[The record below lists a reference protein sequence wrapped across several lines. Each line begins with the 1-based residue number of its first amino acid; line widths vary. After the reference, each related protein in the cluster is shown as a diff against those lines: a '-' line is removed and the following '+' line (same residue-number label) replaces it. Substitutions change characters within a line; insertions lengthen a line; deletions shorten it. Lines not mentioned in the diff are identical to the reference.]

1 MAGEQDPDPAEVHGA
16 SPVESPE
23 PSSDKTIVGIEDWAI
38 GLLLAVML
46 VIMSA
51 GVVSRYLLPGVRIAY
66 LDQLLPNLFVW
77 LSMLG
82 TASAARR
89 SSHLGM
95 TAIVDRLP
103 TRMYHVAV
111 VLAVIVGLA
120 FFAVLAW
127 QGTGIVRNQI
137 RRGALSAF
145 GYPAWTISL
154 AVPVGSLLAAI
165 RIVQAAFVVWRTRQT
180 ELDVG
185 L

>member
-1 MAGEQDPDPAEVHGA
+1 MTAGQEPDRAEAPTPAEGGRLA
-16 SPVESPE
+16 
-23 PSSDKTIVGIEDWAI
+23 PSRQVPPGFEDWLI

-46 VIMSA
+46 IIMTA
-51 GVVSRYLLPGVRIAY
+51 GVASRYMLPAIRIAY

-95 TAIVDRLP
+95 TAVVDRLP
-103 TRMYHVAV
+103 TRAFHAAILVAAV
-111 VLAVIVGLA
+111 VGVM

-127 QGTGIVRNQI
+127 EGTGIVQNQV
-137 RRGALSAF
+137 RRGSLSAF
-145 GYPAWTISL
+145 GYPAWTIS
-154 AVPVGSLLAAI
+154 AAIPVGSLLAAI
-165 RIVQAAFVVWRTRQT
+165 RIVQALVTGWKTRET

>member
-1 MAGEQDPDPAEVHGA
+1 MAAQEEPGPAEARGA
-16 SPVESPE
+16 AAAQRLE
-23 PSSDKTIVGIEDWAI
+23 PSSEKVIGGIEDWVI
-38 GLLLAVML
+38 GSLLTVML
-46 VIMSA
+46 VIMAA
-51 GVVSRYLLPGVRIAY
+51 GVVSRYLLPGIRIAY

-103 TRMYHVAV
+103 TRAHHVAV
-111 VLAVIVGLA
+111 VLAVVVGLA

-127 QGTGIVRNQI
+127 QGTGMVQNQV
-137 RRGALSAF
+137 RRGSLSAF

-154 AVPVGSLLAAI
+154 AVPVGSVLAAI
-165 RIVQAAFVVWRTRQT
+165 RIVQAAFLVWGSRQT
-180 ELDVG
+180 NLDVG